1 MKSTVFVFLYLV
13 AALTL
18 RAEIMVGASL
28 EWLADTSASVG
39 LYQVTESRKESDSAF
54 QLSFRLDD
62 ALKGK
67 PPLAAASSYWVRF
80 PKGSQPPSVPVGD
93 RFLIFLKPD
102 DTDSPRVAHLINL
115 STSQSG
121 GMDSVAINCKFEVLT
136 DQAQILAT
144 VRGRIKSHPTDTSTK
159 WHEYP
164 NSRFDVE
171 VPFDSPAFKV
181 LYGGSTCYLLVPKDL
196 KPAKPNK

>member
-1 MKSTVFVFLYLV
+1 MKPTIYIFLHLV

-18 RAEIMVGASL
+18 RAEIIVGASL

-39 LYQVTESRKESDSAF
+39 LYQVTESRKESDSEF
-54 QLSFRLDD
+54 QLFFRLDD

-67 PPLAAASSYWVRF
+67 PPLTAASSYWVRL
-80 PKGSQPPSVPVGD
+80 PKGSQPPSVSVGD

-102 DTDSPRVAHLINL
+102 DKDSPRVAHLINL

-121 GMDSVAINCKFEVLT
+121 GWDSVAINCKFEVLT
-136 DQAQILAT
+136 DHAQILAT
-144 VRGRIKSHPTDTSTK
+144 VRGRIKSHPAETATK
-159 WHEYP
+159 LHEYP

-181 LYGGSTCYLLVPKDL
+181 LYGGSTCYLLVPADL
-196 KPAKPNK
+196 KPKNQ